1 MVLFIDFDSM
11 EFACKH
17 FGWYQL
23 FDGSFHELI
32 FYLIPPRA
40 GLILII
46 VLSDGVSTDR
56 NVMFREDTNHGV
68 DL

>member
-11 EFACKH
+11 EFACKD
-17 FGWYQL
+17 FGWYNL

-32 FYLIPPRA
+32 FYLIPPYA
-40 GLILII
+40 GLIF

>member
-17 FGWYQL
+17 FGWYNL

-32 FYLIPPRA
+32 FYLIP
-40 GLILII
+40 LMQ
-46 VLSDGVSTDR
+46 D
-56 NVMFREDTNHGV
+56 
-68 DL
+68 